1 MVLTWNLDQKHMTER
16 KYTRTKLSNNYIL
29 TGNYDHMLFSSQV
42 LTDLDTMKVV
52 LAVVTSHS
60 TSKFHMLK
68 KKLLSCWKWKGS
80 AKILNTVWSL
90 SPQSYAFTF
99 TGKLM
104 LSPGK
109 MLKSLNHINLFFLC
123 IHFFPLW
130 LYVYQVSGFKSCYK
144 TFIFQGNVYWN
155 CNFDLGCSRWM
166 SLLIKNIWSLVF
178 QVFINVWPAFMVYAL
193 SCLDRFRAHVT
204 YIFLLIWN
212 AEEMGKS
219 K

>member
-1 MVLTWNLDQKHMTER
+1 
-16 KYTRTKLSNNYIL
+16 
-29 TGNYDHMLFSSQV
+29 
-42 LTDLDTMKVV
+42 MKVV
-52 LAVVTSHS
+52 FGGCNIAQYIKISHVKKKTVILLKVERQCKNIKHGLIII
-60 TSKFHMLK
+60 TSKLRIHFH
-68 KKLLSCWKWKGS
+68 WKIDAVTRKNVE
-80 AKILNTVWSL
+80 IIE
-90 SPQSYAFTF
+90 SY
-99 TGKLM
+99 
-104 LSPGK
+104 
-109 MLKSLNHINLFFLC
+109 KSNFFLYS
-123 IHFFPLW
+123 FFLLW
-130 LYVYQVSGFKSCYK
+130 LYVYQISGFKSCYK

-178 QVFINVWPAFMVYAL
+178 RVFINVWPAFMVYTL